1 MELYEEPALEEYQY
15 TEEADEYNLMI
26 QSIITNKGFYVARYE
41 AGTENEKAISKKGVM
56 PWFNIPWGE
65 SMNTLGN
72 NSAVTKAK
80 EMYNDKDKYNVTS
93 TLIYG
98 IQWDAIMN
106 WIDSE
111 YSEGTCNVETSF
123 VANSQGR
130 GYFEQ
135 TSATVCGSSELY
147 KVNNIY
153 DLAGNLYEWTMESY
167 NQNERVR
174 RGSSYMQEGE
184 TRPASVRGHSTP
196 DTFFDDI
203 GFRVA
208 LYI

>member
-1 MELYEEPALEEYQY
+1 
-15 TEEADEYNLMI
+15 
-26 QSIITNKGFYVARYE
+26 
-41 AGTENEKAISKKGVM
+41 
-56 PWFNIPWGE
+56 
-65 SMNTLGN
+65 MNTLGN

-80 EMYNDKDKYNVTS
+80 ELYNDKDKYNVTS

-111 YSEGTCNVETSF
+111 YSEGTYNVETSF

-153 DLAGNLYEWTMESY
+153 DLAGNLYEWDY
-167 NQNERVR
+167 
-174 RGSSYMQEGE
+174 GK
-184 TRPASVRGHSTP
+184 
-196 DTFFDDI
+196 
-203 GFRVA
+203 
-208 LYI
+208 L